1 LPACPIALSAKTA
14 QHRDEQHLQHIAFRK
29 RADEGIGNDAEQK
42 LRGGAAVGLPQIR
55 RDARGIDMRQV
66 DVHAGARRKDI
77 HRDQTEHQRKRGQH
91 LEIDQRL
98 ERDAPDLRHIRH
110 AGDPMHDRAENDR
123 RDQDAD
129 RPDERIAE
137 RLHPHAGIGIEVAER
152 DAEHHRHEHQKPKL
166 QVERLCALALDRAGR
181 DCLIHVG
188 PRRHA
193 RTVVARRFITLRFIR
208 SGSPCAMSAKRARP
222 RAGRPCRISLFHG
235 KGRAPTMARV
245 RPRAQTSYSAD
256 ISWPV

>member
-1 LPACPIALSAKTA
+1 MPAPGAKTFTA
-14 QHRDEQHLQHIAFRK
+14 TRPSTSA
-29 RADEGIGNDAEQK
+29 
-42 LRGGAAVGLPQIR
+42 
-55 RDARGIDMRQV
+55 
-66 DVHAGARRKDI
+66 
-77 HRDQTEHQRKRGQH
+77 KRGQH

-166 QVERLCALALDRAGR
+166 QVERLRALALDRAGR

-222 RAGRPCRISLFHG
+222 LPAGRTAPAASLYFT
-235 KGRAPTMARV
+235 GRDARQQWPASGLV
-245 RPRAQTSYSAD
+245 LRHHTRPIYPGRYNRA
-256 ISWPV
+256 